1 MLLRLASNLA
11 DMYKFLPSQSVLING

>member
-11 DMYKFLPSQSVLING
+11 DMYKFLPSQNVLING